1 MEPSWRT
8 SYTSWI
14 GSSSFHSLAAGVQWS
29 SKTGSRP
36 GLFMPRSGRSP
47 GIGLT
52 WSSVASVTKGRSHEF
67 GQGIALEATENTALG
82 KPFLWR
88 QLVYWLTGLLQTFF
102 FVNDRLGCELYSLI
116 TLFSGASW
124 LL

>member
-14 GSSSFHSLAAGVQWS
+14 GSSSFHSLAAGVQCS

-36 GLFMPRSGRSP
+36 GLFMPRSGRSL

-52 WSSVASVTKGRSHEF
+52 WSSVASVPKGRSHEF
-67 GQGIALEATENTALG
+67 GQARSLEATENTALA
-82 KPFLWR
+82 KPFL
-88 QLVYWLTGLLQTFF
+88 
-102 FVNDRLGCELYSLI
+102 
-116 TLFSGASW
+116 
-124 LL
+124 

>member
-82 KPFLWR
+82 KPFFVATSVLA
-88 QLVYWLTGLLQTFF
+88 YWLTADFFF
-102 FVNDRLGCELYSLI
+102 FVNDRLGCELY
-116 TLFSGASW
+116 TR
-124 LL
+124 